1 MKKKIIWRVLLI
13 VGIIPFVI
21 PFINFLYEM
30 TVSSSWTLGDW
41 LLLYSFVYWPTYIVG
56 LILLALSIYK
66 LRKLESNSSN

>member
-1 MKKKIIWRVLLI
+1 MKNKVIWWVLLI

-41 LLLYSFVYWPTYIVG
+41 LLLYSFVYWPTYIIG
-56 LILLALSIYK
+56 LLLLAISIYK
-66 LRKLESNSSN
+66 LKKQNSAS